1 LRYNAPHVTVFIE
14 GFIVS
19 TSPHERIDYAE
30 TLPHRTKIIILVG
43 VMLGLFLSALDQ
55 TIVSTAMPAI
65 IKDLQGLDYVAWT
78 STAYLLASTTMVPIY
93 GKLSDLFG
101 RRIVLLTGI
110 AVFLLGSIL
119 CGISQDIF
127 QLIGFRVLQ
136 GLGAAA
142 LTSTA
147 FAIPADLFSP
157 AERPRYMGLFGAVFG
172 LSSIIGPFLGGFLTD
187 SLSWR
192 WVFYVNMPIGILAFF
207 FILRTMPTLA
217 SGIKAA
223 IDWAGAGTLVLSVVP
238 LLLALTL
245 DKEIH
250 AWDSPLIIGLF
261 AMAVVFG
268 ALFLYAETKAASP
281 IIKLSLFKDQIFSVT
296 MFTSFLNGAAFFG
309 AFLFLSLFLVN
320 VSGVSATE
328 AGTAQIPLMLSF
340 VVGSIVASQLVAR
353 TGRYKPFILFGF
365 GTMLIGFYF
374 MTQLNVDSK
383 SRDVVWRMLILGL
396 GLGPTIPLLNLAM
409 QNAVP
414 FAYLG
419 TAVANR
425 QFFQQLGQATGAA
438 IFGVILT
445 TTLTAQIKVEMK
457 PIFDTMPI
465 AYQQQFDSATLRNS
479 LSADVTG
486 NQSIE
491 GAMINGV
498 NTQFD
503 ALTTQ
508 ITAAVRDGDPAA
520 KAAIAA
526 NPMVPDELKQGIASG
541 ALTAAALPKVLDGF
555 TAARETAVKEA
566 RSTATDIG
574 LAIKRAFARSI
585 TQIYNDA
592 IWLVALS
599 FLLIIFLL
607 PEVPLR
613 KTNRDIEPV
622 LEGE

>member
-1 LRYNAPHVTVFIE
+1 
-14 GFIVS
+14 
-19 TSPHERIDYAE
+19 
-30 TLPHRTKIIILVG
+30 
-43 VMLGLFLSALDQ
+43 MLGLFLSALDQ

-101 RRIVLLTGI
+101 RRIVLLSGI
-110 AVFLLGSIL
+110 GVFLLGSIL
-119 CGISQDIF
+119 CGVSQDIF

-268 ALFLYAETKAASP
+268 ALFLYVETKAASP

-526 NPMVPDELKQGIASG
+526 NPMVPAELKQGIASG
-541 ALTAAALPKVLDGF
+541 ALTAAALPKILDGF
-555 TAARETAVKEA
+555 TTARETAIKEA

-574 LAIKRAFARSI
+574 VAIKRAFARSI

-592 IWLVALS
+592 IWLVVIS

-622 LEGE
+622 LE

>member
-1 LRYNAPHVTVFIE
+1 MRYNAPHDTVLIE

-19 TSPHERIDYAE
+19 HNPHERIDYAE

-110 AVFLLGSIL
+110 AVFLVGSIL
-119 CGISQDIF
+119 CGISQNIF

-157 AERPRYMGLFGAVFG
+157 AERPRYMGLFGAIFG
-172 LSSIIGPFLGGFLTD
+172 LSSIIGPFLGGYLTD
-187 SLSWR
+187 SLSWH
-192 WVFYVNMPIGILAFF
+192 WVFYVNMPIGILAFI

-245 DKEIH
+245 DKEVH
-250 AWDSPLIIGLF
+250 AWNSPIIIGLF
-261 AMAVVFG
+261 TMAIVFG
-268 ALFLYAETKAASP
+268 ALFIYAETKAASP

-296 MFTSFLNGAAFFG
+296 MLSSFLNGAAFFG

-328 AGTAQIPLMLSF
+328 SGTAQIPLMLSF

-365 GTMLIGFYF
+365 SMMLLGFYF

-414 FAYLG
+414 FAYMG

-425 QFFQQLGQATGAA
+425 QFFQQLGQAAGAA

-445 TTLTAQIKVEMK
+445 TTLTAQIEVEMK
-457 PIFDTMPI
+457 PILDTMPA
-465 AYQQQFDSATLRNS
+465 AYQQQFDSSKLRNS
-479 LSADVTG
+479 LSADASG

-503 ALTTQ
+503 ALTSQ

-526 NPMVPDELKQGIASG
+526 NPMVPEQLKQGIASG
-541 ALTAAALPKVLDGF
+541 TLTVAALPKVLDSF
-555 TAARETAVKEA
+555 TTARETAIKKA

-585 TQIYNDA
+585 TQIYSDA

-599 FLLIIFLL
+599 FLIIIFLL

-613 KTNRDIEPV
+613 KTNRDVEVV
-622 LEGE
+622 LE

>member
-1 LRYNAPHVTVFIE
+1 
-14 GFIVS
+14 VS

-119 CGISQDIF
+119 CGLSQDIF
-127 QLIGFRVLQ
+127 QLIGFRVMQ

-187 SLSWR
+187 NLSWH
-192 WVFYVNMPIGILAFF
+192 WVFYVNLPIGILAFF

-414 FAYLG
+414 FAYMG

-465 AYQQQFDSATLRNS
+465 AYQQQFDTAKLRNS

-508 ITAAVRDGDPAA
+508 ITAAVRDGDPTA

-541 ALTAAALPKVLDGF
+541 ALTAAALPKILDGF
-555 TAARETAVKEA
+555 TTARETAVKEA

-592 IWLVALS
+592 IWLVVIS
-599 FLLIIFLL
+599 FLIIIFLL

-613 KTNRDIEPV
+613 KTNRDVEVV
-622 LEGE
+622 LE

>member
-1 LRYNAPHVTVFIE
+1 MPHL
-14 GFIVS
+14 S
-19 TSPHERIDYAE
+19 NERIDYAE
-30 TLPHRTKIIILVG
+30 TLAHPTKIIILVG
-43 VMLGLFLSALDQ
+43 VLLGLFLAALDQ
-55 TIVSTAMPAI
+55 TIVSTATPAI
-65 IKDLQGLDYVAWT
+65 IADLQGLDYVAWT
-78 STAYLLASTTMVPIY
+78 STAYLLASTTMIPIY

-110 AVFLLGSIL
+110 IVFLLGSIL
-119 CGISQDIF
+119 CGISQTIF
-127 QLIGFRVLQ
+127 QLIGYRVVQ

-157 AERPRYMGLFGAVFG
+157 AERPRYMGLIGAVFG
-172 LSSIIGPFLGGFLTD
+172 LSSIIGPFLGGYLTD
-187 SLSWR
+187 SLNWR
-192 WVFYVNMPIGILAFF
+192 WVFYVNIPIGILAFF

-223 IDWAGAGTLVLSVVP
+223 IDWAGAVTLVLAVVP

-245 DKEIH
+245 DKEVH
-250 AWDSPLIIGLF
+250 AWDSPLIVGLF
-261 AMAVVFG
+261 TLAICFG
-268 ALFLYAETKAASP
+268 AVFLYVETRADSP
-281 IIKLSLFKDQIFSVT
+281 IIKLSLFKNQIFSVT

-328 AGTAQIPLMLSF
+328 AGTAQIPVMLGF

-365 GTMLIGFYF
+365 SMMLLGFYF
-374 MTQLNVDSK
+374 MTQIDVNSQ

-445 TTLTAQIKVEMK
+445 TALTAQLKVEIK
-457 PIFDTMPI
+457 PILDTLP
-465 AYQQQFDSATLRNS
+465 AATQAQFDSATLRNA
-479 LSADVTG
+479 LSSETGG

-491 GAMINGV
+491 AALIKNV
-498 NTQFD
+498 NSHFD
-503 ALTTQ
+503 ELSSQ
-508 ITAAVRDGDPAA
+508 ITAAVRDSDPTA
-520 KAAIAA
+520 KAMLMA
-526 NPMVPDELKQGIASG
+526 NPFASDQLKTDFASG
-541 ALTAAALPKVLDGF
+541 TLTVAALPKILAGM
-555 TAARETAVKEA
+555 TTARETAVKNA

-574 LAIKRAFARSI
+574 AAIKRAFAHSI
-585 TQIYNDA
+585 TQIYSVA
-592 IWLVALS
+592 IWLVVVS

-607 PEVPLR
+607 PELPLR
-613 KTNRDIEPV
+613 KTNRDVEPAH
-622 LEGE
+622 E

>member
-1 LRYNAPHVTVFIE
+1 M
-14 GFIVS
+14 S

-541 ALTAAALPKVLDGF
+541 ALTAAALPKILDGF
-555 TAARETAVKEA
+555 TTARETAVKEA

>member
-1 LRYNAPHVTVFIE
+1 MPHL
-14 GFIVS
+14 S
-19 TSPHERIDYAE
+19 NERIDYAE
-30 TLPHRTKIIILVG
+30 TLAHPTKIIILVG
-43 VMLGLFLSALDQ
+43 VLLGLFLAALDQ
-55 TIVSTAMPAI
+55 TIVSTATPAI
-65 IKDLQGLDYVAWT
+65 IADLQGLDYVAWT
-78 STAYLLASTTMVPIY
+78 STAYLLASTTMIPIY

-110 AVFLLGSIL
+110 IVFLLGSIL
-119 CGISQDIF
+119 CGISQTIF
-127 QLIGFRVLQ
+127 QLIGYRVVQ

-157 AERPRYMGLFGAVFG
+157 AERPRYMGLIGAVFG
-172 LSSIIGPFLGGFLTD
+172 LSSIIGPFLGGYLTD
-187 SLSWR
+187 SLNWR
-192 WVFYVNMPIGILAFF
+192 WVFYVNIPIGILAFF

-223 IDWAGAGTLVLSVVP
+223 IDWAGAVTLVLAVVP

-245 DKEIH
+245 DKEVH

-261 AMAVVFG
+261 TLAICFG
-268 ALFLYAETKAASP
+268 AVFLYVETRADSP
-281 IIKLSLFKDQIFSVT
+281 IIKLSLFKNQIFSVT

-328 AGTAQIPLMLSF
+328 AGTAQIPVMLGF

-365 GTMLIGFYF
+365 SMMLLGFYF
-374 MTQLNVDSK
+374 MTQIDVNSQ

-445 TTLTAQIKVEMK
+445 TALTAQLKVEIK
-457 PIFDTMPI
+457 PILDTLP
-465 AYQQQFDSATLRNS
+465 AATQAQFDSATLRNA
-479 LSADVTG
+479 LSSETGG

-491 GAMINGV
+491 AALIKNV
-498 NTQFD
+498 NSHFD
-503 ALTTQ
+503 ELSSQ
-508 ITAAVRDGDPAA
+508 ITAAVRDSDPTA
-520 KAAIAA
+520 KAMLMA
-526 NPMVPDELKQGIASG
+526 NPFASDQLKTDFASG
-541 ALTAAALPKVLDGF
+541 TLTVAALPKILAGM
-555 TAARETAVKEA
+555 TTARETAVKNA

-574 LAIKRAFARSI
+574 AAIKRAFAHSI
-585 TQIYNDA
+585 TQIYSVA
-592 IWLVALS
+592 IWLVVVS

-607 PEVPLR
+607 PELPLR
-613 KTNRDIEPV
+613 KTNRDVEPAH
-622 LEGE
+622 E

>member
-1 LRYNAPHVTVFIE
+1 M
-14 GFIVS
+14 S

-110 AVFLLGSIL
+110 AVFLLGSSL

-541 ALTAAALPKVLDGF
+541 TLTAAALPKVLDGF
-555 TAARETAVKEA
+555 TTARETAVKEA

-574 LAIKRAFARSI
+574 VAIKRAFARSI

-622 LEGE
+622 LEGQ

>member
-1 LRYNAPHVTVFIE
+1 MSHP
-14 GFIVS
+14 
-19 TSPHERIDYAE
+19 PQERIDYAE

-101 RRIVLLTGI
+101 RRIVLLSGI
-110 AVFLLGSIL
+110 GVFLLGSIL
-119 CGISQDIF
+119 CGVSQDIF

-268 ALFLYAETKAASP
+268 ALFLYVETKAASP

-526 NPMVPDELKQGIASG
+526 NPMVPAELKQGIASG
-541 ALTAAALPKVLDGF
+541 ALTAAALPKILDGF
-555 TAARETAVKEA
+555 TTARETAIKEA

-574 LAIKRAFARSI
+574 VAIKRAFARSI

-592 IWLVALS
+592 IWLVVIS

-622 LEGE
+622 LE

>member
-1 LRYNAPHVTVFIE
+1 MRYNAPHDTVLIE

-19 TSPHERIDYAE
+19 HNPHERIDYAE

-110 AVFLLGSIL
+110 AVFLVGSIL
-119 CGISQDIF
+119 CGISQNIF

-157 AERPRYMGLFGAVFG
+157 AERPRYMGLFGAIFG
-172 LSSIIGPFLGGFLTD
+172 LSSIIGPFLGGYLTD
-187 SLSWR
+187 SLSWH
-192 WVFYVNMPIGILAFF
+192 WVFYVNMPIGILAFI

-245 DKEIH
+245 DKEVH
-250 AWDSPLIIGLF
+250 AWNSPIIIGLF
-261 AMAVVFG
+261 TMAIVFG
-268 ALFLYAETKAASP
+268 ALFIYAETKAASP

-296 MFTSFLNGAAFFG
+296 MLSSFLNGAAFFG

-328 AGTAQIPLMLSF
+328 SGTAQIPLMLSF

-365 GTMLIGFYF
+365 SMMLLGFYF

-414 FAYLG
+414 FAYMG

-425 QFFQQLGQATGAA
+425 QFFQQLGQAAGAA

-457 PIFDTMPI
+457 PILDTMPA
-465 AYQQQFDSATLRNS
+465 AYQQQFDSSKLRNS
-479 LSADVTG
+479 LSADASG

-503 ALTTQ
+503 ALTSQ

-526 NPMVPDELKQGIASG
+526 NPMVPEQLKQGIASG
-541 ALTAAALPKVLDGF
+541 TLTVAALPKVLDSF
-555 TAARETAVKEA
+555 TTARETAIKKA
-566 RSTATDIG
+566 RSTATEIG

-585 TQIYNDA
+585 TQIYSDA
-592 IWLVALS
+592 IWLVVAS

-613 KTNRDIEPV
+613 KTNRDVEVV
-622 LEGE
+622 LE

>member
-1 LRYNAPHVTVFIE
+1 
-14 GFIVS
+14 
-19 TSPHERIDYAE
+19 
-30 TLPHRTKIIILVG
+30 
-43 VMLGLFLSALDQ
+43 
-55 TIVSTAMPAI
+55 
-65 IKDLQGLDYVAWT
+65 
-78 STAYLLASTTMVPIY
+78 
-93 GKLSDLFG
+93 
-101 RRIVLLTGI
+101 
-110 AVFLLGSIL
+110 
-119 CGISQDIF
+119 
-127 QLIGFRVLQ
+127 
-136 GLGAAA
+136 
-142 LTSTA
+142 
-147 FAIPADLFSP
+147 
-157 AERPRYMGLFGAVFG
+157 
-172 LSSIIGPFLGGFLTD
+172 
-187 SLSWR
+187 
-192 WVFYVNMPIGILAFF
+192 MPIGILAFI

-245 DKEIH
+245 DKEVH
-250 AWDSPLIIGLF
+250 AWDSPIIIGLF

-268 ALFLYAETKAASP
+268 ALFIYAETKAASP

-296 MFTSFLNGAAFFG
+296 MLSSFLNGAAFFG

-328 AGTAQIPLMLSF
+328 SGTAQIPLMFSF
-340 VVGSIVASQLVAR
+340 VVGSIAASQLVAR

-365 GTMLIGFYF
+365 SMMLLGFYF

-414 FAYLG
+414 FAYMG

-425 QFFQQLGQATGAA
+425 QFFQQLGQAAGAA

-457 PIFDTMPI
+457 PILDTMPVV
-465 AYQQQFDSATLRNS
+465 YQQQFDSSKLRNS
-479 LSADVTG
+479 LSADSTG
-486 NQSIE
+486 NHSIE
-491 GAMINGV
+491 GTMVNGV

-508 ITAAVRDGDPAA
+508 ITSAIRDGDPAA
-520 KAAIAA
+520 KAALEA
-526 NPMVPDELKQGIASG
+526 NPMVPDQLKQGIASG
-541 ALTAAALPKVLDGF
+541 KLTAAALPKILDGF
-555 TAARETAVKEA
+555 TTARETAVKKA

-585 TQIYNDA
+585 TQIYSDA
-592 IWLVALS
+592 IWLVVIS
-599 FLLIIFLL
+599 FLIIIFLL

-613 KTNRDIEPV
+613 KTNRDIEVV
-622 LEGE
+622 LE

>member
-1 LRYNAPHVTVFIE
+1 MQCRCLHRKIPVPHL
-14 GFIVS
+14 S
-19 TSPHERIDYAE
+19 NERIDYAE
-30 TLPHRTKIIILVG
+30 TLAHPTKIIILVG
-43 VMLGLFLSALDQ
+43 VLLGLFLAALDQ
-55 TIVSTAMPAI
+55 TIVSTATPAI
-65 IKDLQGLDYVAWT
+65 ITDLQGLDYVAWT
-78 STAYLLASTTMVPIY
+78 STAYLLASTTMIPIY

-110 AVFLLGSIL
+110 IVFLLGSIL
-119 CGISQDIF
+119 CGISQTIF
-127 QLIGFRVLQ
+127 QLIGYRVVQ

-157 AERPRYMGLFGAVFG
+157 AARPRYMGLIGAVFG
-172 LSSIIGPFLGGFLTD
+172 LSSIIGPFLGGYLTD
-187 SLSWR
+187 SLNWR
-192 WVFYVNMPIGILAFF
+192 WVFYVNIPIGILAFF

-217 SGIKAA
+217 SGIKAT
-223 IDWAGAGTLVLSVVP
+223 IDWAGAGTLVLAVVP

-245 DKEIH
+245 DKEVH
-250 AWDSPLIIGLF
+250 AWGSPLIIGLF
-261 AMAVVFG
+261 TLAICFG
-268 ALFLYAETKAASP
+268 AVFLYVETRADSP
-281 IIKLSLFKDQIFSVT
+281 IIKLSLFKNQIFSVT

-328 AGTAQIPLMLSF
+328 AGTAQIPVMLGF

-365 GTMLIGFYF
+365 SMMLLGFYF
-374 MTQLNVDSK
+374 MTQIDVNSQ

-445 TTLTAQIKVEMK
+445 TALTAQLKVEIK
-457 PIFDTMPI
+457 PILDTLP
-465 AYQQQFDSATLRNS
+465 AATQAQFDSATLRNA
-479 LSADVTG
+479 LSSETGG

-491 GAMINGV
+491 AALIKNV
-498 NTQFD
+498 NSHFD
-503 ALTTQ
+503 ELSSQ
-508 ITAAVRDGDPAA
+508 ITAAVRDSDPTA
-520 KAAIAA
+520 KAMLMA
-526 NPMVPDELKQGIASG
+526 NPFASDQLKTDLASG
-541 ALTAAALPKVLDGF
+541 TLTVAALPKILAGM
-555 TAARETAVKEA
+555 TTARETAVKNA

-574 LAIKRAFARSI
+574 AAIKRAFAHSI
-585 TQIYNDA
+585 TQIYSVA
-592 IWLVALS
+592 IWLVVVS

-613 KTNRDIEPV
+613 KTNRDVEPAH
-622 LEGE
+622 E